1 MDSKLDSFINTIYT
15 VRNNTVVYVL
25 SEDHTFDL
33 YSTLWESKQNSSARI
48 VHCDPKL
55 CDSLAYSF
63 LAYEDKD
70 FVGIL
75 RWQQILSADSDEKS
89 VFLSQFLADISL
101 PLGPSDPIIIY
112 REIQRNPFFSL
123 FTSSIFRN
131 MISHPCFTTEYKRF
145 NSIEKL
151 KNFHEKVDLHNCTRR
166 TDNNYNS
173 QSAVILT
180 IFKRNYLSEILPL
193 ICNQTQPPSLLL
205 FIQNSAYQSLNRS
218 IIPKICTSQGISI
231 YHIWLSNWNSF
242 SFMRHYVP
250 IPSSIHTTILV
261 DDDMFLVPTAFET
274 GMNYLH
280 SYHCIA
286 TERGR
291 MIDMHSIN
299 HEKWTLIIGKEVKKL
314 TYVDYAFIPLF
325 LDTEWRKAVW
335 KVEPFSRVY
344 GDILFISIAIYQDQH
359 ILPCVIPDYEFFLRN
374 EDKDIHST
382 SKKNHHLYNY
392 YYHDIAS
399 QWIDSGYVPIL
410 QRDSV

>member
-1 MDSKLDSFINTIYT
+1 
-15 VRNNTVVYVL
+15 
-25 SEDHTFDL
+25 
-33 YSTLWESKQNSSARI
+33 
-48 VHCDPKL
+48 
-55 CDSLAYSF
+55 
-63 LAYEDKD
+63 
-70 FVGIL
+70 
-75 RWQQILSADSDEKS
+75 
-89 VFLSQFLADISL
+89 
-101 PLGPSDPIIIY
+101 
-112 REIQRNPFFSL
+112 
-123 FTSSIFRN
+123 
-131 MISHPCFTTEYKRF
+131 
-145 NSIEKL
+145 
-151 KNFHEKVDLHNCTRR
+151 
-166 TDNNYNS
+166 
-173 QSAVILT
+173 
-180 IFKRNYLSEILPL
+180 
-193 ICNQTQPPSLLL
+193 
-205 FIQNSAYQSLNRS
+205 
-218 IIPKICTSQGISI
+218 
-231 YHIWLSNWNSF
+231 
-242 SFMRHYVP
+242 MRHYVP

-344 GDILFISIAIYQDQH
+344 GDILFISIAIYQDRH